1 MSINATIIGE
11 LLAFSALFIIGPMCY
26 YYGRRKTQHPIAVGV
41 LGVILGFLPPLGF
54 IFLAFI
60 LLKNDIPKHTTVNSE
75 EVA

>member
-1 MSINATIIGE
+1 MGMNAVLIGQ
-11 LLAFSALFIIGPMCY
+11 LIAFSTVIMVGPMCY
-26 YYGRRKTQHPIAVGV
+26 YYGRRKTQHPIAVGI